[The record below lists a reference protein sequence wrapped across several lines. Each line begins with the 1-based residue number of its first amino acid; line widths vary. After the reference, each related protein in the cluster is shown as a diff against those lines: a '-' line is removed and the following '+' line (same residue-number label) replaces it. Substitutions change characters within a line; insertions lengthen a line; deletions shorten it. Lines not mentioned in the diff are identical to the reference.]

1 MIPTPAKDLSVIICT
16 RNRADS
22 LLVTLDCLAHN
33 NRAGMDLEVAVVD
46 NGSTDGTRA
55 VVDSF
60 GDRLPLR
67 YLFEPTLGTFG
78 KSHALN
84 RAIASGGLGEIVA
97 VIDDDISPQP
107 DWLRGVISISNRW
120 PDKDLFTGKTTIIWP
135 TDQVP
140 GWALQPLLHSWIFS
154 AISYGDRDKPLAPGR
169 WFPGGHFWF
178 RSRVLAGERKFKDIW
193 LTEPD
198 FMLQLAE
205 EGYQGVAGPD
215 AVVGHRIQPRLLC
228 QDVARDLAVQ
238 VGRCYAALR
247 LKPFR
252 SRVKQAVLFNKHP
265 LWARLFCLAN
275 GLRWRC
281 VYFLS
286 RLHPYPD
293 DRFVRS
299 LVAMERFTT
308 YDELLKTARCME
320 EYRVFRR
327 TRTVLAH
334 KARNSC

>member
-1 MIPTPAKDLSVIICT
+1 VIPTPAKDLSVIICT

-22 LLVTLDCLAHN
+22 LLVTLDCLTHN
-33 NRAGMDLEVAVVD
+33 DQAGLDLEVVVVD
-46 NGSTDGTRA
+46 NGSTDATRA

-60 GDRLPLR
+60 GARLPLR

-84 RAIASGGLGEIVA
+84 CAIASGGLGEIVA

-107 DWLRGVISISNRW
+107 DWLRGVISISKRW

-135 TDQVP
+135 SDKVP

-169 WFPGGHFWF
+169 WFSGNHFWF
-178 RSRVLAGERKFKDIW
+178 RSRVLAMGRRFKDIW

-205 EGYQGVAGPD
+205 EGYQGIAGPD
-215 AVVGHRIQPRLLC
+215 AMVGHRIQPRLLS
-228 QDVARDLAVQ
+228 QDVARELAVK

-247 LKPFR
+247 LQPYR
-252 SRVKQAVLFNKHP
+252 SRVKQSVLFRKHP
-265 LWARLFCLAN
+265 VCAHLFCLAN
-275 GLRWRC
+275 GMRWQC
-281 VYFLS
+281 LLILS
-286 RLHPYPD
+286 RLSSSTD
-293 DRFVRS
+293 AGFVRS
-299 LVAMERFTT
+299 LVALERVNT
-308 YDELLKTARCME
+308 YWALSRIARQMD
-320 EYRVFRR
+320 EYRVFRKR
-327 TRTVLAH
+327 RGEGPIT
-334 KARNSC
+334 